1 MNYLRFNGKRR
12 IEDEPFDMHLKNFDL
27 NRLLVIDSIRVDE
40 HSRLTVTKRMKDVLP
55 IMAGDTITV
64 FQDRY
69 NKDLLFDIQHQSN
82 TVNTWVI
89 RKSPITISN
98 IVEGRT
104 TVKTYQEHSAE
115 IIKNKSEN
123 VSSNYYNDNEL
134 NDNDAKILLID
145 DEEDLLTVYKL
156 FLSSAGYTNLKAFS
170 DPREGLNH
178 VVDLKDPSH
187 YDLAILDIRMGDI
200 NGIQLY
206 QILKI
211 MHPNI
216 KVLFVSALDAAEE
229 IMTFFPGLRPS
240 DFIRKPIE
248 QEHFIKKVKDIL
260 L

>member
-104 TVKTYQEHSAE
+104 TVKTYQEH
-115 IIKNKSEN
+115 
-123 VSSNYYNDNEL
+123 
-134 NDNDAKILLID
+134 
-145 DEEDLLTVYKL
+145 
-156 FLSSAGYTNLKAFS
+156 
-170 DPREGLNH
+170 
-178 VVDLKDPSH
+178 
-187 YDLAILDIRMGDI
+187 
-200 NGIQLY
+200 
-206 QILKI
+206 
-211 MHPNI
+211 
-216 KVLFVSALDAAEE
+216 
-229 IMTFFPGLRPS
+229 
-240 DFIRKPIE
+240 
-248 QEHFIKKVKDIL
+248 
-260 L
+260 

>member
-1 MNYLRFNGKRR
+1 MSLGVKYD

-104 TVKTYQEHSAE
+104 TVKTYQEHLAE

-123 VSSNYYNDNEL
+123 VSSNYY

-170 DPREGLNH
+170 DPREGLKH

-211 MHPNI
+211 MRPNI
-216 KVLFVSALDAAEE
+216 KVLFVSAAGCSRRDNDVLSRAKTE
-229 IMTFFPGLRPS
+229 
-240 DFIRKPIE
+240 
-248 QEHFIKKVKDIL
+248 
-260 L
+260 

>member
-104 TVKTYQEHSAE
+104 TVKTYQEHLAE

-123 VSSNYYNDNEL
+123 VSSNYY

-170 DPREGLNH
+170 DPREGLKH

-211 MHPNI
+211 MRPNI
-216 KVLFVSALDAAEE
+216 KVLFVSAAGCSRRDNDVLSRAKTE
-229 IMTFFPGLRPS
+229 
-240 DFIRKPIE
+240 
-248 QEHFIKKVKDIL
+248 
-260 L
+260 

>member
-89 RKSPITISN
+89 RKSPITISI

-104 TVKTYQEHSAE
+104 TVKTYQEHLGE

-134 NDNDAKILLID
+134 NDNDAKILLIN

-156 FLSSAGYTNLKAFS
+156 FLSSAGYTNLKAF
-170 DPREGLNH
+170 LIH
-178 VVDLKDPSH
+178 
-187 YDLAILDIRMGDI
+187 
-200 NGIQLY
+200 
-206 QILKI
+206 
-211 MHPNI
+211 
-216 KVLFVSALDAAEE
+216 
-229 IMTFFPGLRPS
+229 
-240 DFIRKPIE
+240 
-248 QEHFIKKVKDIL
+248 VKD
-260 L
+260 